1 MKIYIIGPTGAGKS
15 TLANIL
21 SKKMNIRN
29 YELDL
34 LVYDDEHDHVKRSD
48 KEIEKLFNKI
58 LKNDSWII
66 EDVGRSKFS
75 RGRGESD
82 KIYYLKLSKLEVYK
96 RVILR
101 WIKQRMGKLSYNYP
115 PTLYALIDMI
125 KVTNSYF
132 KKEKTKLEQLEPYK
146 DKIEF
151 LSKKGL
157 NKLEKYGNLKVEDDE
172 I

>member
-1 MKIYIIGPTGAGKS
+1 MKIYIIGPTGSGKS

-21 SKKMNIRN
+21 SKKMNIKN

-34 LVYDDEHDHVKRSD
+34 LVYDDEHDHIKISD
-48 KEIEKLFNKI
+48 SYHKI
-58 LKNDSWII
+58 LKKDSWII
-66 EDVGRSKFS
+66 EDIGRSKFS
-75 RGRGESD
+75 RGRVEAD

-96 RVILR
+96 RVTLR
-101 WIKQRMGKLSYNYP
+101 WVKQRMGKLSYNYP
-115 PTLYALIDMI
+115 PTISALIDMI

-132 KKEKTKLEQLEPYK
+132 KKEKTKLKELEQYK

-151 LSKKGL
+151 LSKKKL
-157 NKLEKYGNLKVEDDE
+157 NELEK

>member
-1 MKIYIIGPTGAGKS
+1 M
-15 TLANIL
+15 
-21 SKKMNIRN
+21 
-29 YELDL
+29 
-34 LVYDDEHDHVKRSD
+34 
-48 KEIEKLFNKI
+48 
-58 LKNDSWII
+58 
-66 EDVGRSKFS
+66 GRSKFS

>member
-1 MKIYIIGPTGAGKS
+1 MKIYIIGSTGSGKS
-15 TLANIL
+15 TLASIL
-21 SKKMNIRN
+21 SKKMNIKN

-34 LVYDDEHDHVKRSD
+34 LVYDDEHNHVKRSD

-75 RGRGESD
+75 KGRSKAD
-82 KIYYLKLSKLEVYK
+82 KIYYLKLSKFEVYK

-101 WIKQRMGKLSYNYP
+101 WIKQRMGKLFYNYP
-115 PTLYALIDMI
+115 PTLNALIDMI

-132 KKEKTKLEQLEPYK
+132 KKEKTKLKQLEPYK

-151 LSKKGL
+151 LSKKKL
-157 NKLEKYGNLKVEDDE
+157 NELEK